1 MGKRPEIKVVSYV
14 MLDGEPHKFDELDDK
29 TRASCVRKMLDN
41 MSRTL
46 SDYYSNHLD
55 EAEQLAK
62 QPFARVL
69 E

>member
-1 MGKRPEIKVVSYV
+1 MAKKQEYKVVSYV

-29 TRASCVRKMLDN
+29 TRESCVKKMLNN

-62 QPFARVL
+62 QPFVKVAG
-69 E
+69 

>member
-1 MGKRPEIKVVSYV
+1 MGRGPEIKVVSYV
-14 MLDGEPHKFDELDDK
+14 MLDGEAHKFDELDAK
-29 TRASCVRKMLDN
+29 TRESCVKKMLSN

-62 QPFARVL
+62 QPFVTVL